1 METKLPK
8 EVILKAVKDCVDVYG
23 IENNFI
29 IDKNIPGYCIL
40 TVEGTSSMND
50 WLTNIKFLF
59 MSDDTHRGFK
69 SNAMTTLANLV
80 LNFESL
86 CDQRKLVLAGHSLGG
101 ATATV
106 LADLLLPGA
115 PDLSIVTIGSPR
127 PGGRGL
133 RERLKDVDHLRFVH
147 GDDIVPVSPP
157 YFAGYVHTHP
167 MIHLEDVNPAIYRK
181 AVSNHNA
188 QCYYNAVEKL
198 LS

>member
-40 TVEGTSSMND
+40 TVEGTSSMDD
-50 WLTNIKFLF
+50 WFTNIKFLF

-86 CDQRKLVLAGHSLGG
+86 CDLSL
-101 ATATV
+101 
-106 LADLLLPGA
+106 
-115 PDLSIVTIGSPR
+115 
-127 PGGRGL
+127 
-133 RERLKDVDHLRFVH
+133 
-147 GDDIVPVSPP
+147 
-157 YFAGYVHTHP
+157 
-167 MIHLEDVNPAIYRK
+167 IHI
-181 AVSNHNA
+181 
-188 QCYYNAVEKL
+188 
-198 LS
+198 